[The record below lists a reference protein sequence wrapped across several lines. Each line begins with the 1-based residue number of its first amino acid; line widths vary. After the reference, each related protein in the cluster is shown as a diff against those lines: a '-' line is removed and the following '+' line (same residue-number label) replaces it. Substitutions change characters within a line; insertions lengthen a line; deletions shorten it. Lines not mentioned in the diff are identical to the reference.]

1 MSDSTHSAP
10 PHLRYRG
17 RFAPSP
23 TGPLHF
29 GSLIAALGSWLRAR
43 SQSGIWLIRLEDID
57 PPREK
62 PGAAQ
67 DILRTLDA
75 LGLRSDE
82 PVLVQSSRR
91 ARHQQCL
98 QNLVE
103 DKFAFS
109 CCCTRADL
117 APDGLHHGACRRD
130 AGARSWRLRVPDVYW
145 SFVDLHQGRF
155 DQAAKTIGD
164 FVIWRADDLPA
175 YQMAVVV
182 DDDDQGI
189 TEVVRGSD
197 LLDSTPRQIFLQQC
211 LRIRKPDYLHLPLL
225 LGADNTKLSKSLS
238 SEPISVTDP
247 MPTLRRALFLLGQDT
262 QESADSVDQLLQQ
275 AAQQFDLQRLPR
287 QSIRLAGDGITPLPN
302 VPAYRE

>member
-1 MSDSTHSAP
+1 MSDSTHSASP
-10 PHLRYRG
+10 QLPYRG

-29 GSLIAALGSWLRAR
+29 GSLLAALGSWLRAR
-43 SQSGIWLIRLEDID
+43 SQSGGWLIRLEDID

-75 LGLRSDE
+75 LGMRSDE

-91 ARHQQCL
+91 PRHEQIL
-98 QNLVE
+98 QHLVE
-103 DKFAFS
+103 QKFAFS

-130 AGARSWRLRVPDVYW
+130 QGARSWRLRVPDVPW

-155 DQAAKTIGD
+155 EQAANTIGD

-175 YQMAVVV
+175 YQLAVVV
-182 DDDDQGI
+182 DDEDQGI

-211 LRIRKPDYLHLPLL
+211 LRMRTPDYLHLPLL
-225 LGADNTKLSKSLS
+225 LGADDKKLSKSLR
-238 SEPISVTDP
+238 SEPISIADP
-247 MPTLRRALFLLGQDT
+247 LPTLRRALFLLGQDT

-287 QSIRLAGDGITPLPN
+287 QSIRLAGDSITPSPN
-302 VPAYRE
+302 DPAYPE